1 MRIIFKSNKLTLMKN
16 LSKIQVE
23 TIFGG
28 ADDDGGSWM
37 PWVLISDLMRELGTD
52 FGHWVNGTYSGSKH
66 K

>member
-1 MRIIFKSNKLTLMKN
+1 MKN

>member
-1 MRIIFKSNKLTLMKN
+1 MKS
-16 LSKIQVE
+16 LSKSQE
-23 TIFGG
+23 TTIFGG

-52 FGHWVNGTYSGSKH
+52 FGHWWNDTYSGSKY